1 MSATPWA
8 GNHLWLFPGV
18 PLEKA
23 IEDALEFG
31 FDGVLIKTHDG
42 NPADDAGHVYY
53 GLLEKALRIREQQS
67 LDLIIAAWGYLYGP
81 KYGNRQVDIEAQAVI
96 DSIQQ
101 GPDWYVVDAEM
112 EWEQP
117 NAAEAV
123 KRLMETVRERYP
135 DYPIGYCPFWNTRW
149 HPRYPYE
156 QFSRYCDVVLPQ
168 VYYVLARRQTPE
180 RIQAMWRIT
189 REDFEPLGLP
199 IAPVGQTHGATVE
212 QIRAFQQ
219 AVGDL
224 PRSWWLWDGSTREQ
238 LAAAGRSLDMV
249 PRSEYEAALARAR
262 AAEQKLGRI
271 ARILEEVR

>member
-18 PLEKA
+18 PVERS
-23 IEDALEFG
+23 IDDALTYG
-31 FDGVLIKTHDG
+31 FDGILIKTHDG
-42 NPADDAGHVYY
+42 NPADDYKHAYH
-53 GLLEKALRIREQQS
+53 GLLERALKIREQQR
-67 LDLIIAAWGYLYGP
+67 LDLTIGAWGYLYGP

-96 DSIQQ
+96 DTIQQ
-101 GPDWYVVDAEM
+101 RPDWYVVDAEM

-117 NAAEAV
+117 NAGEAV
-123 KRLMETVRERYP
+123 KRLMAKVRAQHP
-135 DYPIGYCPFWNTRW
+135 DYPVGYTPFWNTRW

-156 QFSRYCDVVLPQ
+156 AFSKYCNVVLPQ

-180 RIQAMWRIT
+180 RIRAMWHIT
-189 REDFEPLGLP
+189 EEDFGPLGLP

-212 QIRAFQQ
+212 QIRAFQE
-219 AVGDL
+219 AIGAR

-262 AAEQKLGRI
+262 AAEEKLGRI
-271 ARILEEVR
+271 RAILEEVN